1 MNLASLVVRAQP
13 AKMAVLRDALLAI
26 PGAEIHAETEDGRMI
41 VTVEETPE
49 QTVSTALTRVQQL
62 EPVICVTLA
71 YEHSE
76 HSERSERSERTATE
90 EAPAAA
96 SAPADAGGA
105 SPESVRKFQEA

>member
-76 HSERSERSERTATE
+76 RSERSATE

-96 SAPADAGGA
+96 STTADAGGA

>member
-76 HSERSERSERTATE
+76 RATE

>member
-76 HSERSERSERTATE
+76 RSERSERTATE
-90 EAPAAA
+90 EAPVVA